1 MDTHTD
7 TARPGQ
13 QHYCLFDT
21 AIGTFAVAW
30 SERGLTRLQL
40 PESDRDAAEQRIRR
54 LVGGRGR
61 GPETPPPAISQ
72 LFKNLQ
78 RYLAGNKTEFLSVI
92 IDLRMTSPFHRRV
105 YEAARSVGWG
115 ETATYGE
122 IARKTRSRG
131 RAGGRKCPITQSYR
145 HHHSLP
151 PHPGEGTKNWR
162 LLCSRRHRRQSA
174 LAGAGGGTRCRC
186 RERSRRG
193 RALSNP
199 LMHVLW
205 LR

>member
-122 IARKTRSRG
+122 IARKTRAPAAARAVGSALSRNPIAIIIPCHRILARG
-131 RAGGRKCPITQSYR
+131 QKIGGFSA
-145 HHHSLP
+145 H
-151 PHPGEGTKNWR
+151 GGTAAKAR
-162 LLCSRRHRRQSA
+162 LLA
-174 LAGAGGGTRCRC
+174 LEGVHVAVAANGADEDGLFRTR
-186 RERSRRG
+186 
-193 RALSNP
+193 
-199 LMHVLW
+199 
-205 LR
+205 